1 MKSLVTGSSGFI
13 GSFLV
18 KKLIELGDEVICLDL
33 KSGID
38 LKNYNN
44 ILPLF
49 NNVDRVFHLAAD
61 ISIEKCIEHPHE
73 TMLNNCISTIN
84 VLEACKQN
92 KVKNFIF
99 SSTAALYKENLN
111 KEIYSE
117 DDELETL
124 NTYSSSKLTGEN
136 LCKIYF
142 SLYGIK
148 TTILRYFNVFGNGSN
163 NYRSVLN
170 SFKNQY
176 KNNNPLVVYGDGTQT
191 RDFIYV
197 EDVVDANIKASL
209 IDGSSNIYNIGSGNS
224 ISIIELARK
233 FSNNIIFKD
242 ARIGEVKHSRANTLK
257 ASKDL
262 NWKASIDLIQWLK

>member
-1 MKSLVTGSSGFI
+1 M
-13 GSFLV
+13 
-18 KKLIELGDEVICLDL
+18 
-33 KSGID
+33 
-38 LKNYNN
+38 
-44 ILPLF
+44 
-49 NNVDRVFHLAAD
+49 FHLAAD

-73 TMLNNCISTIN
+73 TMLNNCVSTIN
-84 VLEACKQN
+84 VLEACKQR
-92 KVKNFIF
+92 KVKNLIF
-99 SSTAALYKENLN
+99 SSTAALYKDLN
-111 KEIYSE
+111 KEVYFE
-117 DDELETL
+117 NDELETL

-142 SLYGIK
+142 SLYGVK

-176 KNNNPLVVYGDGTQT
+176 ENNNSLVIYGDGKQT

-209 IDGSSNIYNIGSGNS
+209 IDGDSSIYNIGSGNS
-224 ISIIELARK
+224 ISIIDLARK
-233 FSNNIIFKD
+233 FSDNIIFKD
-242 ARIGEVKHSRANTLK
+242 ARVGEVKHSRADISK

-262 NWKASIDLIQWLK
+262 NWKPSIDLIQWLK

>member
-1 MKSLVTGSSGFI
+1 MKSLVTGSGGFI

-18 KKLIELGDEVICLDL
+18 KKLIELGDEVVCLDL

-38 LKNYNN
+38 LKNYDN

-49 NNVDRVFHLAAD
+49 NNIDRVFHLAAD

-73 TMLNNCISTIN
+73 TMLNNCVSTIN
-84 VLEACKQN
+84 VLEACKQS
-92 KVKNFIF
+92 KVKKFIF
-99 SSTAALYKENLN
+99 SSTAALYKDLN
-111 KEIYSE
+111 KEVYFE
-117 DDELETL
+117 NDELETL

-142 SLYGIK
+142 SLYGVK

-176 KNNNPLVVYGDGTQT
+176 ENNNSLVIHGDGKQT

-209 IDGSSNIYNIGSGNS
+209 IDGDSSIYNIGSGNS

-242 ARIGEVKHSRANTLK
+242 ARVGEVKHSRADISK

-262 NWKASIDLIQWLK
+262 NWKPSIDLIQWLK

>member
-1 MKSLVTGSSGFI
+1 MKSLVTGSNGFI

-18 KKLIELGDEVICLDL
+18 KKLLDLGDEVICLDI

-38 LKNYNN
+38 LNNYNY
-44 ILPLF
+44 ILPF
-49 NNVDRVFHLAAD
+49 FKDVDRVFHLAAD

-73 TMLNNCISTIN
+73 TMLNNCVSTIN
-84 VLEACKQN
+84 VLEACREN

-99 SSTAALYKENLN
+99 SSTAALYKDLN
-111 KEIYSE
+111 KEIYNE
-117 DDELETL
+117 QDEIETL

-136 LCKIYF
+136 LCKIYY

-176 KNNNPLVVYGDGTQT
+176 ESNNSLVIYGDGKQT
-191 RDFIYV
+191 RDFVYV
-197 EDVVDANIKASL
+197 EDVADANIKASL
-209 IDGSSNIYNIGSGNS
+209 IEGNSSIYNIGSGES
-224 ISIIELARK
+224 ISIIELAEK
-233 FSNNIIFKD
+233 FSKNITFKD
-242 ARIGEVKHSRANTLK
+242 ARVGEVKHSRADISK
-257 ASKDL
+257 ASKHL
-262 NWKASIDLIQWLK
+262 NWKPSMNLIQWLK